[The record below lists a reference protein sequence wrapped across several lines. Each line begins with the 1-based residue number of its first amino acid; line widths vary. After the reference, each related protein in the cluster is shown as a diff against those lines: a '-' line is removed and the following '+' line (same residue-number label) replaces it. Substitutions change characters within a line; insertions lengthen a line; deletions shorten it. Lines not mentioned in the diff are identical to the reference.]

1 MFGWSAD
8 GQGPSDDPV
17 AWPEETAKRLAPF
30 WDRAAEG
37 EEVSDAQVTV
47 TVAGGEDR
55 DLSVSTAPLRA
66 ANGRVQGILTLA
78 VDVTERR
85 RFQEGLREA
94 QRMEALGQVAGGVA
108 HDFNNLL
115 TVITGYADLLTR
127 RLTLDKEDQQ
137 LFDNIR
143 SAADRASVLTN
154 QLLTIS
160 RRQVAKPTVLAPNT
174 TLQAIGDVLQRILGI
189 DVALQWDFDPEAGN
203 IRMDPG
209 HFEQLILNLAINA
222 RDAMPSGGCL
232 KIATSGESL
241 GMAAAAALRIEPGR
255 HVRISITDTG
265 LGMDEETRRRCME
278 PFFTTKDRSKGTGL
292 GLAAVKGIVEESGG
306 AIEIDSEVGRGT
318 VFTLHLPAADVDED
332 LEIEPSAPPTSIAQ
346 GTETVLIVDDQP
358 DIRGLIRKV
367 LDHDGY
373 LVLEAPSG
381 AEAIR
386 IAERWEGPI
395 ELLITDVMMPAMRG
409 PEVASAVRALRPSIE
424 VLFISGYS
432 HGTTMPADLVADP
445 LTFLAK
451 PFKPS
456 ELGDRVRTLL
466 DHHYQKA
473 RSDSP
478 HSEPS

>member
-1 MFGWSAD
+1 
-8 GQGPSDDPV
+8 V
-17 AWPEETAKRLAPF
+17 
-30 WDRAAEG
+30 
-37 EEVSDAQVTV
+37 EVTD
-47 TVAGGEDR
+47 AGGEER
-55 DLSVSTAPLRA
+55 DLAVSTAPLRA
-66 ANGRVQGILTLA
+66 GNGMVQGILTLA

-127 RLTLDKEDQQ
+127 RLTLDQEDQQ

-160 RRQVAKPTVLAPNT
+160 RREVAKPVVLAPDVS
-174 TLQAIGDVLQRILGI
+174 LEAIGDVLQRILGI
-189 DVALQWDFDPEAGN
+189 DVALQSDLHADAGN
-203 IRMDPG
+203 IRIDPG
-209 HFEQLILNLAINA
+209 RFEQLILNLAINA
-222 RDAMPSGGCL
+222 RDAMPGGGCL
-232 KIATSGESL
+232 KIATAKETLSL
-241 GMAAAAALRIEPGR
+241 AAAVALRIRPGR
-255 HVRISITDTG
+255 YVRISVTDTG
-265 LGMDEETRRRCME
+265 IGMDEATRQRCLE

-292 GLAAVKGIVEESGG
+292 GLAAVKGIVEEGGG

-318 VFTLHLPAADVDED
+318 TFTMHLPSVDVE
-332 LEIEPSAPPTSIAQ
+332 EQHVVEPIAPPAHLQQ

-358 DIRGLIRKV
+358 DIRELIRKV

-395 ELLITDVMMPAMRG
+395 ELLVTDVMMPNMRG
-409 PEVASAVRALRPSIE
+409 PDVASAVYLRLHARHDPARRDGRRSVGVFGQALQTKRTRRQGQ
-424 VLFISGYS
+424 V
-432 HGTTMPADLVADP
+432 DP
-445 LTFLAK
+445 
-451 PFKPS
+451 
-456 ELGDRVRTLL
+456 
-466 DHHYQKA
+466 
-473 RSDSP
+473 RSPLPEGSNR
-478 HSEPS
+478 